1 MQLLMTSSNHFFQRA
16 AFSKFLKELVDMM
29 VVNVD
34 KKALGDPCGSTTVRH
49 RAGLTQEDPR
59 EAPASRARKGAGPG
73 TPPHKAHS

>member
-1 MQLLMTSSNHFFQRA
+1 
-16 AFSKFLKELVDMM
+16 MM

-73 TPPHKAHS
+73 TPPHMEVKL